1 MEQSTNLWFP
11 PSFSEGDKQTII
23 NQTIDALEKMKNLSR
38 HVTPTLILP
47 DDGFVADSFVEN
59 TIILHEIEYSPDVT
73 DKNKFSF
80 QFTGTGDVR
89 FNDPA
94 SKLPHTSKTP
104 FKGHAVMESTKKG
117 FIFADLYLTSLH
129 H

>member
-1 MEQSTNLWFP
+1 
-11 PSFSEGDKQTII
+11 
-23 NQTIDALEKMKNLSR
+23 MKNLSR
-38 HVTPTLILP
+38 HVMATLILP

-80 QFTGTGDVR
+80 KFTGIGDVR

-117 FIFADLYLTSLH
+117 FIFVDLYLTSLH

>member
-11 PSFSEGDKQTII
+11 PSFSEGDKHTII

-38 HVTPTLILP
+38 HIKTPLILP
-47 DDGFVADSFVEN
+47 EDVFVADFFVED
-59 TIILHEIEYSPDVT
+59 TIILNEIVYSPDIT

-80 QFTGTGDVR
+80 NFTGTGNVR

-94 SKLPHTSKTP
+94 SKLTHTRKTP
-104 FKGHAVMESTKKG
+104 FKGHAIMECTKKG